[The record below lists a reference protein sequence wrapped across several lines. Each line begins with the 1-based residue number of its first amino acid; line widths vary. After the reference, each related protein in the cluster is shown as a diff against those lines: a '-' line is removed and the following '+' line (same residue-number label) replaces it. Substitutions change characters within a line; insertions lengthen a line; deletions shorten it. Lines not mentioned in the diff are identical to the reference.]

1 MNDIDY
7 RQIIL
12 WVIVVLAAGFIG
24 QFGKSFATFLISL
37 VRKKKSSTE
46 VKDSGLAVKKPDEG
60 KVPMDMS
67 ETTIAQAKT
76 EKKALKAMLKEKKKQ
91 S

>member
-1 MNDIDY
+1 
-7 RQIIL
+7 
-12 WVIVVLAAGFIG
+12 
-24 QFGKSFATFLISL
+24 
-37 VRKKKSSTE
+37 
-46 VKDSGLAVKKPDEG
+46 
-60 KVPMDMS
+60 MDMS